1 MTITDLINS
10 IAMLYNRLAYD
21 LHTICIRTKGMYL
34 HLHNFM
40 QMQICIGVLHL
51 HILTLNKNNE

>member
-1 MTITDLINS
+1 
-10 IAMLYNRLAYD
+10 MLYNRLAYD

-40 QMQICIGVLHL
+40 QMQICIGILHL